1 MCGEKG
7 AFIRRGVRAH
17 LGRSSFAAAAAAAAA
32 EVKSAKSRRA
42 DDVEKEAEVLEQGMK
57 GAAIGD

>member
-17 LGRSSFAAAAAAAAA
+17 LGRSSFAAAAAAAA

-42 DDVEKEAEVLEQGMK
+42 DDVEKEAEVLEQGIK
-57 GAAIGD
+57 GAVIGD

>member
-17 LGRSSFAAAAAAAAA
+17 LGRSSFAAAAAAA
-32 EVKSAKSRRA
+32 EVKSAKSRQA